1 MGSYTVSMA
10 AIIPA
15 PPAKVYRILA
25 DYHRHHPKIVP
36 PEHFRNFQ
44 VLAGGVGAGTRT
56 RFQVRVLGSVR
67 EVNHVVSEPEP
78 GRVLMEAVPDGS
90 SPTRFILEPSEGG
103 ERTRLTIATEL
114 ASRSGAAGAVERWV
128 TSMALRRIYR
138 KELAR
143 IAAYAPGA
151 TI

>member
-25 DYHRHHPKIVP
+25 DYHRHHPRIVP

-44 VLAGGVGAGTRT
+44 VLEGGVGAGTRT

-78 GRVLMEAVPDGS
+78 GRVLMEAEPDGS
-90 SPTRFILEPSEGG
+90 SPTRFTVEPSDG
-103 ERTRLTIATEL
+103 ERTRLTIASEL
-114 ASRSGAAGAVERWV
+114 SSRPGAAGIVERWI

-143 IAAYAPGA
+143 IAAYAPGV